1 VGLKQLSLFTRQL
14 STLISAGLPLVKAL
28 YTLRDQLD
36 PGYLRD
42 CVSSILSEVE
52 AGEPFSQVLSRY
64 PKAFPPVY
72 VNMVRAAEQ
81 GGLLDEVLKRLTLFL
96 EKEDRLRRRV
106 RSAFVYPI
114 FVLSVA
120 VIILGLLMIFV
131 VPTFTNMFADLGGE
145 LPLATKILIALSD
158 IVRYHWYLLL
168 IVSFLLI
175 FAFHFFTRTPRQK
188 YFLDKLKLRLPVFG
202 NLFLQVAIANFSR
215 TLGTLLHSG
224 VPILAALETVQE
236 AVGNRLVSEAISKIN
251 KSVKEGEG
259 LSKPMESAFIFPPI
273 VIRMVAIGEESGQ
286 LDNLLIKIA
295 DDFEEEVD
303 VVVSSLT
310 SILEPALIVFMGLI
324 VGFIVIAM
332 FLPLFTLGKLI
343 G

>member
-1 VGLKQLSLFTRQL
+1 M
-14 STLISAGLPLVKAL
+14 IH
-28 YTLRDQLD
+28 
-36 PGYLRD
+36 
-42 CVSSILSEVE
+42 
-52 AGEPFSQVLSRY
+52 
-64 PKAFPPVY
+64 
-72 VNMVRAAEQ
+72 AAEQ

-96 EKEDRLRRRV
+96 EKEDRLKRRV
-106 RSAFVYPI
+106 RSAFVYPT
-114 FVLSVA
+114 FVLAVA
-120 VIILGLLMIFV
+120 IIILGLLMIFV

-168 IVSFLLI
+168 IVVIFLI
-175 FAFHFFTRTPRQK
+175 FAFHFFTRTPKQK
-188 YFLDKLKLRLPVFG
+188 YFLDKFKLRLPVFG

-236 AVGNRLVSEAISKIN
+236 AVGNRLVSEAIRKIHQ
-251 KSVKEGEG
+251 SVKEGEG
-259 LSKPMESAFIFPPI
+259 LSKPMESAMVFPPI
-273 VIRMVAIGEESGQ
+273 VVRMVAIGEESGQ

-295 DDFEEEVD
+295 DDFEDEVD